1 MKDHS
6 NLDMNDVPG
15 RMSVSIEKMES
26 PEDAAL
32 RRFKDKYTFIAYM
45 TAAILGLAV
54 SLYFIVTNHTAES
67 QKFSWSAFTGIL
79 GLIIGRQA
87 RR

>member
-1 MKDHS
+1 MKDQT
-6 NLDMNDVPG
+6 NLDMHGIPG
-15 RMSVSIEKMES
+15 RMSVSIERVES
-26 PEDAAL
+26 PEDAEL

-54 SLYFIVTNHTAES
+54 SLYFIATNQTPES